1 MTYQYYFYAYSEPG
15 SKQWHDQGSGPFP
28 SIEAPNSKIDG
39 SFFPSGYTTYISEL
53 DRHMNIHWREKPVNE
68 VKFPTDGYTQPPT
81 EEDAD
86 KNGYV
91 QVLAEFGWELV
102 YWSDWDLAPG
112 VRPWRHTMFWKPK
125 TDRDILEDALT
136 SLSILK
142 RSAAA
147 PVPIHS
153 KHLNNIDQALKIL
166 REKL

>member
-1 MTYQYYFYAYSEPG
+1 MTYQYYYKNNKCPAGSSTEPDCICWYDEG
-15 SKQWHDQGSGPFP
+15 TGPF
-28 SIEAPNSKIDG
+28 SDLKYS
-39 SFFPSGYTTYISEL
+39 TYIENPTVTL
-53 DRHMNIHWREKPVNE
+53 VWREKPVNK
-68 VKFPTDGYTQPPT
+68 VTFPTTGHNWAPT

-91 QVLAEFGWELV
+91 QVLSEFGWELV
-102 YWSDWDLAPG
+102 YWSDWALSPG

-125 TDRDILEDALT
+125 MNRDILEEALT

-142 RSAAA
+142 RSADA